1 MFVKALRAVRN
12 PLFRLIKQRS
22 KRRILSSIQKNAQ
35 PSYSVTVATFPKPLI
50 ALVMG
55 ICILPALL
63 NLLGLDFAS
72 DAETLSSEAVR
83 NLSTGQLQEAVHR
96 ALAGSYTH
104 TILEWSAFCTAIFTT
119 LLAFACFANKPD
131 VATPIL
137 GVALLCAGIMDA
149 FHTLAA
155 DRLVEAVAD
164 NGNLIPYTWAL
175 CRLFNALISIVG
187 TSLLLIGNFGR
198 SWRFNSTVVAGTSSV
213 FVLLAYVT
221 IQICAKSQNLPNTT
235 FPNALITRPWDVL
248 PLLLFLGAGI
258 WLYPAFYRK
267 YPSIFSSA
275 LIVSTLPN
283 VATQLHMAFGSTAL
297 FDNHFNI
304 AHFLKIIAYLV
315 PLTGLILD
323 YVYTYSA
330 LEQRNNEFSQEIHER
345 KAAEGKLQLALS
357 DLKQTQV
364 QLIQSEK
371 MSGLGQMVSGI
382 AHEINNPVNF
392 IHGNLSHLNH
402 CVDDLLNL
410 SRLYQETYPK
420 PPERVRQELEDVD
433 LDFLKADIPKLLT
446 SMNVG
451 TERIREIVKSLRN
464 FSRLDEAA
472 VKQADIHEGL
482 ESTLMILKHRLQ
494 PQGDRPAVEVVRC
507 YGELPPVEC
516 YAGQLNQVFMNILAN
531 ALDAMEAAVA
541 ADLKT
546 RERCDLQASSD
557 NTLKELAPISS
568 PLTLTTRLGPDQQ
581 TVMISIGDTG
591 GGIPDSVL
599 NKIFDPFFT
608 TKPVGKGTGLGMS
621 ISHQIVT
628 EHHQGTLTCLS
639 TLGEG
644 TEFTI
649 TIPTTQNQSPVGA
662 SE

>member
-1 MFVKALRAVRN
+1 MRFPLLRW
-12 PLFRLIKQRS
+12 IKPRHQRH
-22 KRRILSSIQKNAQ
+22 SSPSTAPSATPSTANIAQ
-35 PSYSVTVATFPKPLI
+35 PASSQTVSTFPKQLTVVV
-50 ALVMG
+50 AA
-55 ICILPALL
+55 ICILPFLL
-63 NLLGLDFAS
+63 NLIGIDFAS
-72 DAETLSSEAVR
+72 DSASLSGDAVSSLSASQLTEAM
-83 NLSTGQLQEAVHR
+83 HH
-96 ALAGSYTH
+96 ALEGSYTH

-164 NGNLIPYTWAL
+164 NGNLIPFTWAL
-175 CRLFNALISIVG
+175 CRLFNALISIIG
-187 TSLLLIGNFGR
+187 TGLLLFFNFGR
-198 SWRFNSTVVAGTSSV
+198 NLRFNATIVAAISG
-213 FVLLAYVT
+213 FFMLLAYIT
-221 IQICAKSQNLPNTT
+221 IQACANSHNLPQTT
-235 FPNALITRPWDVL
+235 FPNALITRPWDIA
-248 PLLLFLGAGI
+248 PLFLFLGAGL
-258 WLYPAFYRK
+258 WLYPAFYQK

-275 LIVSTLPN
+275 LIVSTIPN

-323 YVYTYSA
+323 YVYTYGA
-330 LEQRNNEFSQEIHER
+330 LEKRNNEFFKEIHER
-345 KAAEGKLQLALS
+345 KSAESKLQLALT

-392 IHGNLSHLNH
+392 IHGNLKHLNTYF
-402 CVDDLLNL
+402 DDLLSL
-410 SRLYQETYPK
+410 SRLYQEAYPE
-420 PPERVRQELEDVD
+420 PVEAVQQELEELD
-433 LDFLKADIPKLLT
+433 LAFLKKDLPKLLK

-451 TERIREIVKSLRN
+451 TERIREIVKSLRT

-482 ESTLMILKHRLQ
+482 ESTLMILQHRLEATSE
-494 PQGDRPAVEVVRC
+494 RPAVAVVRC
-507 YGELPPVEC
+507 YDKLPMVEC
-516 YAGQLNQVFMNILAN
+516 YAGQLNQVFMNIMTN
-531 ALDAMEAAVA
+531 ALDAMEG
-541 ADLKT
+541 KK
-546 RERCDLQASSD
+546 
-557 NTLKELAPISS
+557 NTEPST
-568 PLTLTTRLGPDQQ
+568 LTLATQSCPERQEVVIT
-581 TVMISIGDTG
+581 IGDNG
-591 GGIPDSVL
+591 EGIPSAIL

-621 ISHQIVT
+621 ISHQIIT
-628 EHHQGTLTCLS
+628 EHHQGSLTCHS
-639 TLGEG
+639 TLGHG
-644 TEFTI
+644 TEFTL
-649 TIPTTQNQSPVGA
+649 TIPTVQKTAQKTL
-662 SE
+662 